1 MSSLTTYLL
10 FILLCFCVIYIRI
23 IDGRSIHQ
31 DNVEEVVDSFINND
45 DQHLAAI
52 LVAYRHR
59 FQQSKTYKAL
69 RWSQK
74 SQIEPPVCELC
85 DVTVPLVS

>member
-10 FILLCFCVIYIRI
+10 FILLCFCVTYITI
-23 IDGRSIHQ
+23 IDGRSIRQ
-31 DNVEEVVDSFINND
+31 DTLEQVVDSFINND